1 MLMRVVTLSTTW
13 GTSTLISR
21 YSRKMTTA
29 SVSRM
34 LTSRSAPDGCFSS
47 FLKSFFHSA
56 AMARSSQDM
65 MGVSR

>member
-1 MLMRVVTLSTTW
+1 MRVVTLSTTW
-13 GTSTLISR
+13 GISTLISR

-47 FLKSFFHSA
+47 F
-56 AMARSSQDM
+56 
-65 MGVSR
+65 